1 VKKIAIVKYDS
12 GNVDSVCKAISTLG
26 AEPVLTD
33 DENIFK
39 IADACILPGVGA
51 FGDAMGSLRR
61 KNLPE
66 ILKRHIV
73 DEGVPLL
80 GICLGMQLLASKG
93 FEHGEH
99 EGLGFIPGTVKKLT
113 PLDNECIPHVGWNN
127 VEHKS
132 HTLFEG
138 ISSGKD
144 FYFVHSYHFT
154 TVDDSNILATTPYCG
169 IFTSVVGKG
178 NILGTQFHP
187 EKSQATGMQLLKN
200 FLNME
205 ICKC

>member
-1 VKKIAIVKYDS
+1 MAIVKYDS
-12 GNVDSVCKAISTLG
+12 GNVDSVCKAVSTLG
-26 AEPVLTD
+26 AKPVLTD

-39 IADACILPGVGA
+39 IVDACILPGVGA

-66 ILKRHIV
+66 ILKQHIV

-80 GICLGMQLLASKG
+80 GICLGMHLLASKG

-99 EGLGFIPGTVKKLT
+99 EGLEFIPGTVEKMK
-113 PLDNECIPHVGWNN
+113 PLADECIPHVGWNN
-127 VEHKS
+127 VEHKG
-132 HTLFEG
+132 HALFED
-138 ISSGKD
+138 IAPGKD
-144 FYFVHSYHFT
+144 FYFVHSYHFAAQ
-154 TVDDSNILATTPYCG
+154 DDSNILATTPYCG
-169 IFTSVVGKG
+169 NFTSVVGKG
-178 NILGTQFHP
+178 NIFGAQFHP

-205 ICKC
+205 IC